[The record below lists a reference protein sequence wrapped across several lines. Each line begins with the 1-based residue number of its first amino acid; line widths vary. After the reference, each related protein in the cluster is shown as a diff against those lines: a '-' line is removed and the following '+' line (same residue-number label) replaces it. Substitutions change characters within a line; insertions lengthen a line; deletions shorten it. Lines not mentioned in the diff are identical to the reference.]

1 MSRVRVMIVD
11 DHALFRRG
19 IADVLRQA
27 EMEVVAEA
35 GDGRAAIEALHAALP
50 DVVLM
55 DLHMPAMGGV
65 DAIPHITP
73 LAAVLV
79 LTVSDADR
87 DLQRAIDAGVSGY
100 LLKSADPRE
109 VVAAVLAVAS
119 GKGAL
124 SPDVTGRV
132 LRAARGV
139 HADPLPALSERER
152 AVVACI
158 ARGETN
164 RAIADALGISQ
175 HTVKTY
181 VRRIFEKLGVHSRI
195 EVALRARAAKLDEDA
210 GAHPL
215 TDHTKRP

>member
-1 MSRVRVMIVD
+1 MIVD
-11 DHALFRRG
+11 DHALFRMG

-27 EMEVVAEA
+27 GVEVVAEA
-35 GDGRAAIEALHAALP
+35 GDGRAAIDAVQTALP

-55 DLHMPAMGGV
+55 DLHMPTMAGV
-65 DAIPHITP
+65 DAIPRIIPH
-73 LAAVLV
+73 AAVLV

-132 LRAARGV
+132 LRAARGA

-152 AVVACI
+152 VVVECI
-158 ARGETN
+158 ARGESN
-164 RAIADALGISQ
+164 RAIADSLGISQ

-181 VRRIFEKLGVHSRI
+181 VRRIFEKLGVRSRV
-195 EVALRARAAKLDEDA
+195 EVALRARVARRE
-210 GAHPL
+210 
-215 TDHTKRP
+215 